1 MLLLTQLNPDY
12 ASADMRGMKD
22 KRKMKRRDFLTA
34 AAVGATA
41 MTLQGCHRAPEEKSD
56 NGQTVHINKERKVSL
71 KLATSWPA
79 HFPIMGTGVD
89 KFAKRCGELSGGSLE
104 IKVFPKNILVPALQ
118 VFDATSAAQIDA
130 FHSGVYYWKGK
141 NLAFSIFGGMPLG
154 LTSEEMVT
162 WMKFGGGYEL
172 WRELYGKFNLYPLIG
187 GTTGPQM
194 GGWFKK
200 EINSLEDLK
209 GLKMR
214 IPGLGGEV
222 MQRLGVNPI
231 LLPPGEIFTALERGT
246 IDATEWVGPAL
257 DSMMG
262 FAKAAPYY
270 YTGWHEPGSILEVTF
285 NKAKWE
291 KLSPEHQA
299 IITAASEEMT
309 GDMNQEFRYENAKAL
324 RELPSNVQIKSFPR
338 EVIEAA
344 KSALGEVLAEQSA
357 QSEDFKRVL
366 KSYETFA
373 TLNKA
378 WDDISTK
385 NFLNIR

>member
-1 MLLLTQLNPDY
+1 
-12 ASADMRGMKD
+12 
-22 KRKMKRRDFLTA
+22 MKRRDFITTTA
-34 AAVGATA
+34 IGATA
-41 MTLQGCHRAPEEKSD
+41 LALSGCHRAEEKRSV
-56 NGQTVHINKERKVSL
+56 NIIRGKKVKL

-89 KFAKRCGELSGGSLE
+89 SFARRCGELSGGTLE

-141 NLAFSIFGGMPLG
+141 NSAFSIFGGMPLG
-154 LTSEEMVT
+154 LTSEEMIT
-162 WMKFGGGYEL
+162 WYKFGGGYAL

-200 EINSLEDLK
+200 EINSLADLK

-222 MQRLGVNPI
+222 MKRLGVNPV
-231 LLPPGEIFTALERGT
+231 LLPAGDIFTSLDRGT
-246 IDATEWVGPAL
+246 IDATEWVGPYL
-257 DSMMG
+257 DKMMG
-262 FAKAAPYY
+262 FDKAAHYY
-270 YTGWHEPGSILEVTF
+270 YTGWHEPGSILEITF
-285 NKAKWE
+285 NKARWE

-309 GDMNQEFRYENAKAL
+309 GTMLQEFRYRNAVAL
-324 RELPSNVQIKSFPR
+324 RELPKTIQIKSFPK
-338 EVIEAA
+338 EMMDAA
-344 KSALGEVLAEQSA
+344 KKALREVLADESA
-357 QSEDFKRVL
+357 KSDDFKRVL
-366 KSYETFA
+366 ASYEAFTR
-373 TLNKA
+373 LNKP
-378 WDDISTK
+378 WNDISTK
-385 NFLNIR
+385 NFLEIRG

>member
-1 MLLLTQLNPDY
+1 
-12 ASADMRGMKD
+12 
-22 KRKMKRRDFLTA
+22 MKRRDFITTTA
-34 AAVGATA
+34 ISATA
-41 MTLQGCHRAPEEKSD
+41 LALSGCHRAEEKRSA
-56 NGQTVHINKERKVSL
+56 NIIRGKKVKL

-89 KFAKRCGELSGGSLE
+89 SFARRCGELSGGTLE

-141 NLAFSIFGGMPLG
+141 NPAFSIFGGMPLG
-154 LTSEEMVT
+154 LTSEEMIT
-162 WMKFGGGYEL
+162 WYKFGGGYDL

-200 EINSLEDLK
+200 EINSLSDLK

-222 MQRLGVNPI
+222 MKRLGVNPV
-231 LLPPGEIFTALERGT
+231 LLPAGDIFTSLDRGT
-246 IDATEWVGPAL
+246 IDATEWVGPYL
-257 DSMMG
+257 DKMMG
-262 FAKAAPYY
+262 FDKAAHYY
-270 YTGWHEPGSILEVTF
+270 YTGWHEPGSILEITF
-285 NKAKWE
+285 NKARWE

-309 GDMNQEFRYENAKAL
+309 GTMLQEFRYKNAVALKELPETIQIKTFPKEIMDAAKKAL
-324 RELPSNVQIKSFPR
+324 Q
-338 EVIEAA
+338 
-344 KSALGEVLAEQSA
+344 EVLADESA
-357 QSEDFKRVL
+357 KSQDFKRVL
-366 KSYETFA
+366 ASYEAFVE
-373 TLNKA
+373 LNKP
-378 WDDISTK
+378 WNDISTK
-385 NFLNIR
+385 NFLEIRG

>member
-1 MLLLTQLNPDY
+1 
-12 ASADMRGMKD
+12 
-22 KRKMKRRDFLTA
+22 MKRRDFLTTT
-34 AAVGATA
+34 AVSAGALA
-41 MTLQGCHRAPEEKSD
+41 LSGCHRADKESVS
-56 NGQTVHINKERKVSL
+56 GTAHINRGKKVTL

-89 KFAKRCGELSGGSLE
+89 TFAKRCAELSGGTLE
-104 IKVFPKNILVPALQ
+104 IKVFAKNILVPAMQ
-118 VFDATSAAQIDA
+118 VFDACSASQIDA

-141 NLAFSIFGGMPLG
+141 NPAFSIFGGMPLG
-154 LTSEEMVT
+154 MLSEEMIT
-162 WMKFGGGYEL
+162 WFKFGGGYEL

-200 EINSLEDLK
+200 EINSLADLK

-222 MQRLGVNPI
+222 MKKLGVNPV
-231 LLPPGEIFTALERGT
+231 LLPAGEIYTALERGT

-270 YTGWHEPGSILEVTF
+270 YTGWHEPGSILELTF
-285 NKAKWE
+285 NKARWE
-291 KLSPEHQA
+291 KLSSEHRA

-309 GDMNQEFRYENAKAL
+309 ATMLQEFRYKNAKAL
-324 RELPSNVQIKSFPR
+324 QQLPKQVQIKNFPP
-338 EVIEAA
+338 EFFDAA
-344 KSALGEVLAEQSA
+344 KKALKEVLQEQSA
-357 QSEDFKRVL
+357 QSTDFKRVL
-366 KSYETFA
+366 ESYNAFYA
-373 TLNKA
+373 LNKP

-385 NFLNIR
+385 HLLEIRN

>member
-1 MLLLTQLNPDY
+1 
-12 ASADMRGMKD
+12 
-22 KRKMKRRDFLTA
+22 MKRRDFISTA
-34 AAVGATA
+34 ALGAGA
-41 MTLQGCHRAPEEKSD
+41 LALSGCHRAEDKSVTGSV
-56 NGQTVHINKERKVSL
+56 NVNRGKKVTL

-89 KFAKRCGELSGGSLE
+89 TFAKRCGELSGGTLE
-104 IKVFPKNILVPALQ
+104 IKVFAKNILVPAMQ
-118 VFDATSAAQIDA
+118 VFDACSAAQIDA

-141 NLAFSIFGGMPLG
+141 NPAFSIFGGMPLG
-154 LTSEEMVT
+154 LTSEEMIT
-162 WMKFGGGYEL
+162 WLKFGGGYAL

-200 EINSLEDLK
+200 EINSLSDLK

-222 MQRLGVNPI
+222 MKRLGVNPV
-231 LLPPGEIFTALERGT
+231 LLPAGEIYTSLERGT

-270 YTGWHEPGSILEVTF
+270 YTGWHEPGSILEITF
-285 NKAKWE
+285 NKARWE
-291 KLSPEHQA
+291 KLSDEHRA
-299 IITAASEEMT
+299 IITAVSEEMT
-309 GDMNQEFRYENAKAL
+309 GNMLQEFRYKNAKAL
-324 RELPSNVQIKSFPR
+324 AELPDSVQIKTFPK
-338 EVIEAA
+338 EMMDAA
-344 KSALGEVLAEQSA
+344 KVALKEVLSDESA
-357 QSEDFKRVL
+357 KSNDFKRVL
-366 KSYETFA
+366 KSYESFYK
-373 TLNKA
+373 LNKA

-385 NFLNIR
+385 NFLEIRS

>member
-1 MLLLTQLNPDY
+1 
-12 ASADMRGMKD
+12 
-22 KRKMKRRDFLTA
+22 MKRRDFLTA
-34 AAVGATA
+34 AAVGAG
-41 MTLQGCHRAPEEKSD
+41 TLTLSGCHRPEEKQD
-56 NGQTVHINKERKVSL
+56 GTQVHINKGKKVTL

-89 KFAKRCGELSGGSLE
+89 AFAKHCSQMSGGTLE
-104 IKVFPKNILVPALQ
+104 IKVFAKNILVPAMQ
-118 VFDATSAAQIDA
+118 VFDACSAAQIDA

-154 LTSEEMVT
+154 LTSEEMIT
-162 WMKFGGGYEL
+162 WLKYGGGYEL

-200 EINSLEDLK
+200 EIKSLADLK

-222 MQRLGVNPI
+222 MKKLGVNPV
-231 LLPPGEIFTALERGT
+231 LLPAGEIYTALERGT

-270 YTGWHEPGSILEVTF
+270 YTGWHEPGSILELTF
-285 NKAKWE
+285 NKARWE
-291 KLSPEHQA
+291 KLSEEHKA
-299 IITAASEEMT
+299 IITEASKAMT
-309 GDMNQEFRYENAKAL
+309 GDMLQEFRYKNAKAL
-324 RELPSNVQIKSFPR
+324 AQLPKTVQIKTFPK
-338 EVIEAA
+338 EMMDAA
-344 KSALGEVLAEQSA
+344 KKALKEVLAEQSA
-357 QSEDFKRVL
+357 QSPDFKRVL
-366 KSYETFA
+366 ASYEAFYK
-373 TLNKA
+373 LNKP

-385 NFLNIR
+385 NFLEIRG

>member
-1 MLLLTQLNPDY
+1 
-12 ASADMRGMKD
+12 
-22 KRKMKRRDFLTA
+22 MKRRDFLTA
-34 AAVGATA
+34 TAIGATA
-41 MTLQGCHRAPEEKSD
+41 LTLNGCHRPKEKSD
-56 NGQTVHINKERKVSL
+56 GKSASINRGKKVTL

-89 KFAKRCGELSGGSLE
+89 EFAKRCGELSGGTLE
-104 IKVFPKNILVPALQ
+104 VKVFAKNILVPAMQ
-118 VFDATSAAQIDA
+118 VFDACSAAQIDA

-154 LTSEEMVT
+154 LTSEEMIT
-162 WMKFGGGYEL
+162 WLKFGGGYDL

-200 EINSLEDLK
+200 PINSLADLK

-222 MQRLGVNPI
+222 MKKLGVNPV
-231 LLPPGEIFTALERGT
+231 LLPAGEIFTALDRGT

-257 DSMMG
+257 DRMMG
-262 FAKAAPYY
+262 FDKAAKYY
-270 YTGWHEPGSILEVTF
+270 YTGWHEPGSILELTF
-285 NKAKWE
+285 NKARWE
-291 KLSPEHQA
+291 KLSDEHKA

-309 GDMNQEFRYENAKAL
+309 ANMLQKFRYENAKAFA
-324 RELPSNVQIKSFPR
+324 ELPESVHIKNFP
-338 EVIEAA
+338 EEFYPAA
-344 KSALGEVLAEQSA
+344 KKALKEVLAEQSA
-357 QSEDFKRVL
+357 QSPDFKRVL
-366 KSYETFA
+366 ASYEAFYK
-373 TLNKA
+373 LNKP

-385 NFLNIR
+385 TILEIRG

>member
-1 MLLLTQLNPDY
+1 
-12 ASADMRGMKD
+12 
-22 KRKMKRRDFLTA
+22 MKRRDFLTTTA
-34 AAVGATA
+34 LSASAVALSA
-41 MTLQGCHRAPEEKSD
+41 CHRAEE
-56 NGQTVHINKERKVSL
+56 TNKVGSVNVNKAKKVTL

-89 KFAKRCGELSGGSLE
+89 AFAKRCFELSGGSLE

-141 NLAFSIFGGMPLG
+141 NPAFSIFGGMPLG
-154 LTSEEMVT
+154 LTSEEMIT
-162 WMKFGGGYEL
+162 WLKFGGGYEL
-172 WRELYGKFNLYPLIG
+172 WREMYGKFNLYPLVG

-200 EINSLEDLK
+200 EINALADLK

-222 MQRLGVNPI
+222 MKKLGVNPV
-231 LLPPGEIFTALERGT
+231 LLPAGEIYTALERGT

-257 DSMMG
+257 DRMMG
-262 FAKAAPYY
+262 FDKAADYY
-270 YTGWHEPGSILEVTF
+270 YTGWHEPGSILEITF
-285 NKAKWE
+285 NKARWE
-291 KLSPEHQA
+291 KLSDEHRA

-309 GDMNQEFRYENAKAL
+309 GTMLQEFRYKNAKAFK
-324 RELPSNVQIKSFPR
+324 ELPSNVQIKTFPKDMMD
-338 EVIEAA
+338 AA
-344 KSALGEVLAEQSA
+344 KVALNEVLEEESKK
-357 QSEDFKRVL
+357 SEDFKRAL
-366 KSYETFA
+366 KSYEAFIK
-373 TLNKA
+373 LNKP

-385 NFLNIR
+385 HFLEIRS

>member
-1 MLLLTQLNPDY
+1 
-12 ASADMRGMKD
+12 
-22 KRKMKRRDFLTA
+22 MKRRDFLTTTA
-34 AAVGATA
+34 LGATA
-41 MTLQGCHRAPEEKSD
+41 LTISACHRPKDESNKSVSI
-56 NGQTVHINKERKVSL
+56 GKKKKVTL

-89 KFAKRCGELSGGSLE
+89 NFAKRCHELSGGSLE
-104 IKVFPKNILVPALQ
+104 IKVYPKNILVPALQ
-118 VFDATSAAQIDA
+118 VFDSTSASQIDA

-141 NLAFSIFGGMPLG
+141 NSAFSIFGGMPLG
-154 LTSEEMVT
+154 LTSEEMIT

-200 EINSLEDLK
+200 EIRSLEDLN

-222 MQRLGVNPI
+222 MKKLGVNPV
-231 LLPPGEIFTALERGT
+231 LLPAGEIFTSLERGT

-257 DSMMG
+257 DNSMG
-262 FAKAAPYY
+262 FAKAANYY
-270 YTGWHEPGSILEVTF
+270 YTGWHEPGSILEITF
-285 NKAKWE
+285 NKTRWE
-291 KLSPEHQA
+291 KLSSEHQA
-299 IITAASEEMT
+299 IIEAASEEMT
-309 GDMNQEFRYENAKAL
+309 SNMLQEFRYKNALAL
-324 RELPSNVQIKSFPR
+324 QDLPDSVEIKTFPKD
-338 EVIEAA
+338 VMNAA
-344 KSALGEVLAEQSA
+344 KLALNEVLETQSTKNN
-357 QSEDFKRVL
+357 DFKRVL
-366 KSYETFA
+366 KSYNEFA
-373 TLNKA
+373 NLNKP

>member
-1 MLLLTQLNPDY
+1 
-12 ASADMRGMKD
+12 
-22 KRKMKRRDFLTA
+22 MKRRDFLTT
-34 AAVGATA
+34 TA
-41 MTLQGCHRAPEEKSD
+41 LGVTALSASGCHRAQEETQDDTAGLSKS
-56 NGQTVHINKERKVSL
+56 KKVTL

-89 KFAKRCGELSGGSLE
+89 NFAKRCFELSDGSLE
-104 IKVFPKNILVPALQ
+104 IKIFPKNILVPALQ

-141 NLAFSIFGGMPLG
+141 NSAFSIFGGMPLG
-154 LTSEEMVT
+154 LTSEEMIT

-172 WRELYGKFNLYPLIG
+172 WREMYAKFNLYPIIG

-200 EINSLEDLK
+200 EINSLSDLK

-222 MQRLGVNPI
+222 MKKLGVNPV
-231 LLPPGEIFTALERGT
+231 LLPAGEIYTSLERGT

-262 FAKAAPYY
+262 FSKAAPFY
-270 YTGWHEPGSILEVTF
+270 YTGWHEPGSILEITF
-285 NKAKWE
+285 NKTRWE
-291 KLSPEHQA
+291 KLSPQHQA
-299 IITAASEEMT
+299 IITTASEEITSTML
-309 GDMNQEFRYENAKAL
+309 QEFRYKNAKAL
-324 RELPSNVQIKSFPR
+324 QDLPPHVQIKTFPK
-338 EVIEAA
+338 EMMDAA
-344 KSALGEVLAEQSA
+344 KVALSEVLEKE
-357 QSEDFKRVL
+357 SEKNVDFKRVL
-366 KSYETFA
+366 ESYQDFA
-373 TLNKA
+373 KLNKP

-385 NFLNIR
+385 NFLDIRG

>member
-1 MLLLTQLNPDY
+1 
-12 ASADMRGMKD
+12 
-22 KRKMKRRDFLTA
+22 MKRRDFITTTA
-34 AAVGATA
+34 LGASA
-41 MTLQGCHRAPEEKSD
+41 LALSACHRAEEKTTEGTSA
-56 NGQTVHINKERKVSL
+56 NINRGKKVTL

-89 KFAKRCGELSGGSLE
+89 TFAKRCFELSGGTLE
-104 IKVFPKNILVPALQ
+104 IKVFAKNILVPAMQ

-141 NLAFSIFGGMPLG
+141 NAAFSIFGGMPLG
-154 LTSEEMVT
+154 LTSEEMIT
-162 WMKFGGGYEL
+162 WLKFGGGYEL
-172 WRELYGKFNLYPLIG
+172 WREMYGKFNLYPLIG

-200 EINSLEDLK
+200 EINSLADLK

-222 MQRLGVNPI
+222 MKKLGVNPV
-231 LLPPGEIFTALERGT
+231 LLPAGEIYTSLERGT

-262 FAKAAPYY
+262 FAKAAPFY
-270 YTGWHEPGSILEVTF
+270 YTGWHEPGSILEITF
-285 NKAKWE
+285 NKTRWE
-291 KLSPEHQA
+291 KLSDKHKA

-309 GDMNQEFRYENAKAL
+309 GNMLQEFRYKNAKAL
-324 RELPSNVQIKSFPR
+324 QELPDTVQIKTFPK
-338 EVIEAA
+338 EMMDAA
-344 KSALGEVLAEQSA
+344 KIALSDVLADESA
-357 QSEDFKRVL
+357 KSNDFKRVL
-366 KSYETFA
+366 TSYEAFA
-373 TLNKA
+373 KLNKP

-385 NFLNIR
+385 NFLEIRG

>member
-1 MLLLTQLNPDY
+1 
-12 ASADMRGMKD
+12 
-22 KRKMKRRDFLTA
+22 MKRRDFLASTA
-34 AAVGATA
+34 IGATA
-41 MTLQGCHRAPEEKSD
+41 LAFSGCHRAEEKSKAASV
-56 NGQTVHINKERKVSL
+56 NIRRKKKITL

-89 KFAKRCGELSGGSLE
+89 TFARRCAEISGGSLE

-118 VFDATSAAQIDA
+118 VFDACSAAQIDA

-141 NLAFSIFGGMPLG
+141 NPAFSIFGGMPLG
-154 LTSEEMVT
+154 LTSEEMLT
-162 WMKFGGGYEL
+162 WLKFGGGYPL

-200 EINSLEDLK
+200 EIKSLADLK

-222 MQRLGVNPI
+222 MKRLGANPV
-231 LLPPGEIFTALERGT
+231 LLPAGEIYTSLERGT

-270 YTGWHEPGSILEVTF
+270 YTGWHEPGSILELTF
-285 NKAKWE
+285 NKARWE
-291 KLSPEHQA
+291 KLSDEHRA
-299 IITAASEEMT
+299 VITAASEEMT
-309 GDMNQEFRYENAKAL
+309 GNMLQEFRYKNAKAL
-324 RELPSNVQIKSFPR
+324 QELPKNVQIKTFPK
-338 EVIEAA
+338 EMMDAA
-344 KSALGEVLAEQSA
+344 KAALKEVLADESA
-357 QSEDFKRVL
+357 KSPDFKRVL
-366 KSYETFA
+366 ASYEAFYK
-373 TLNKA
+373 LNKA

-385 NFLNIR
+385 NFLEIRG